1 MFPAGDGRVHST
13 EVVDTKVTGSG
24 TPSTKHPSPHV
35 SFLKCSPC
43 TRMRFES
50 PSMGELAGFSRL
62 MIGRGTTRTSA
73 TPGARYPLTIKPT
86 EESPEHGCLLQD
98 RGLSQSAVVVEMYV
112 PVVRAPSVELEFFAV
127 GSGKGVLN
135 WHSIALFMEIPTP

>member
-13 EVVDTKVTGSG
+13 EVVDTKVIGSG

-43 TRMRFES
+43 TRMLLKVHIDGRTCWVQSPYDRPRHHQNERYIRSQISVDDQAYRRES
-50 PSMGELAGFSRL
+50 
-62 MIGRGTTRTSA
+62 
-73 TPGARYPLTIKPT
+73 
-86 EESPEHGCLLQD
+86 EHGCLLQD
-98 RGLSQSAVVVEMYV
+98 RGLFAGAVVAEMYV
-112 PVVRAPSVELEFFAV
+112 PVVRAPSVELEFLQLILE
-127 GSGKGVLN
+127 KGVLN